1 MDLHISADHVFI
13 ACGYTDMRKSIDG
26 LSAIV
31 YSLIETAKANDL
43 DPERYLKYLFEK
55 LPNTA
60 NFKDAE
66 TLDQYL
72 PWAIKTQ
79 EKCKA

>member
-1 MDLHISADHVFI
+1 
-13 ACGYTDMRKSIDG
+13 MRKSIDG

-43 DPERYLKYLFEK
+43 NPERYLKYLFEQ

-60 NFKDAE
+60 NFKDAGI
-66 TLDQYL
+66 LDQYL
-72 PWAIKTQ
+72 PWTAKVHLIH
-79 EKCKA
+79 A

>member
-1 MDLHISADHVFI
+1 MNLHISAEHVFI

-43 DPERYLKYLFEK
+43 DPERYLKYLFK
-55 LPNTA
+55 QLPNTA
-60 NFKDAE
+60 SIQKCRNFGTA
-66 TLDQYL
+66 Y
-72 PWAIKTQ
+72 
-79 EKCKA
+79 